1 MVTNSKTFGQ
11 EESSITDAI
20 LCYIKTPHSGALM
33 ISGKWGCGKTHHIDH
48 VVFPK
53 LRELDYVPIRVSL
66 FGMSNIDEFPSK
78 LLDAY
83 IDSYGKSLEKNN
95 KESLFNKKTKAKA
108 GKLLMKGATALSS
121 LKKITDVV
129 DVEKLFR
136 SNNDFY
142 YRFIPSDKTILVL
155 DDLERAIKTI
165 DIHTLLGAIN
175 DLIEQREYKV
185 VVVSNNTYLDDN
197 NKDHLVFKEKVIEK
211 TVSEF
216 KQITDT
222 IREPSNRNRIIAAA
236 VILVVMIGAAVY
248 LNTPDQE
255 EVETQASKMVFA
267 KAKVTAVLSDDAQP
281 DYSNAEGRRVGSQEL
296 EIKILTGS
304 HKDEIMT
311 LTNYMSALYN
321 VDVEKGDR
329 IIVRILTDEDGL
341 YYASMFNYNRGM
353 VMGIFIL
360 IFFVALIAL
369 GGKKGLGAMLGLLFT
384 LLSIWYIL
392 IPCIMRGMPSIL
404 VTVLIISITA
414 AGSLILLNGFSTKT
428 LCAILGCVCGV
439 VAAGVIAAV
448 VGAISPM
455 NGFNMSEA
463 ENLILYGADEGLKV
477 SGLLVCGVLIAALG
491 AVMDVSLG
499 IASSIW
505 ELHCRNPQLEARELF
520 RSGMHIGRDAMGTMA
535 NTLILAFAGSSLN
548 MLILVQTYGIP
559 FIQLVNTDYIF
570 MEVLQSVSG
579 SMGILLSVPIV
590 ALISAQLMTRKK
602 HIV

>member
-1 MVTNSKTFGQ
+1 M
-11 EESSITDAI
+11 
-20 LCYIKTPHSGALM
+20 
-33 ISGKWGCGKTHHIDH
+33 
-48 VVFPK
+48 
-53 LRELDYVPIRVSL
+53 
-66 FGMSNIDEFPSK
+66 
-78 LLDAY
+78 
-83 IDSYGKSLEKNN
+83 
-95 KESLFNKKTKAKA
+95 A
-108 GKLLMKGATALSS
+108 GK
-121 LKKITDVV
+121 
-129 DVEKLFR
+129 
-136 SNNDFY
+136 
-142 YRFIPSDKTILVL
+142 
-155 DDLERAIKTI
+155 
-165 DIHTLLGAIN
+165 
-175 DLIEQREYKV
+175 
-185 VVVSNNTYLDDN
+185 
-197 NKDHLVFKEKVIEK
+197 FKEKVIEK

-216 KQITDT
+216 KQITDI

-255 EVETQASKMVFA
+255 EVETQASKMVFE

-281 DYSNAEGRRVGSQEL
+281 DYNNAEGRRVGSQEL
-296 EIKILTGS
+296 ELKILTGS